1 MAIRHG
7 QIAPPHPGEA
17 LHEDFMLP
25 LDLSANRLAHDLR
38 IPATRIG
45 DIIHGRRGISA
56 DTALRL
62 ARYFGTSPEFWMNLQ
77 ALYDLRTTHD
87 KKASEIERDVQ
98 PRELAYR

>member
-1 MAIRHG
+1 MTTHIT
-7 QIAPPHPGEA
+7 PPHPGET
-17 LHEDFMLP
+17 LLEDFMLP

-45 DIIHGRRGISA
+45 DIVHGRRGITA

-77 ALYDLRTTHD
+77 TLYDLRTTAGA
-87 KKASEIERDVQ
+87 KAEEIAEDVR
-98 PRELAYR
+98 PRETALH